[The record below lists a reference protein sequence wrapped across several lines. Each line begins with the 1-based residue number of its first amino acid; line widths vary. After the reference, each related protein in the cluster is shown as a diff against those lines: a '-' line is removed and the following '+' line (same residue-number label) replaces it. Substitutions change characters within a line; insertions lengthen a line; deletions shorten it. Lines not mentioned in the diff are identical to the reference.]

1 MVGQVLEVFPG
12 VDDSKRPTGTEL
24 ILGFSWSLSFLFSCL
39 FFWSCSFSF
48 VKTCYK
54 ICGEEIYKLQERIGG
69 YRMTFQKWK
78 LFFKIPIFWCRKWK
92 LFFKIPIFWCRKWK
106 LFFKIPIFLS
116 NSLVG
121 VPGLL
126 HLHQLCF
133 WRVILLW
140 VVSQRLADDLRELLV
155 IYPPWAFLFC
165 SPVYFLGSAQHDQQL
180 LTVET
185 RTVLAGQITRK
196 NRKVGMK
203 VDFFILSGIFLFSY
217 FLSFLDFV
225 SLLVFFLNFIMYFS

>member
-1 MVGQVLEVFPG
+1 MKSHDSYRHFLLANDSKLSTEDAVVGQVLEVFPG

-78 LFFKIPIFWCRKWK
+78 LFFKIPIF
-92 LFFKIPIFWCRKWK
+92 
-106 LFFKIPIFLS
+106 LS

-140 VVSQRLADDLRELLV
+140 VVSQRLSRQTRGYTVNLL
-155 IYPPWAFLFC
+155 
-165 SPVYFLGSAQHDQQL
+165 
-180 LTVET
+180 
-185 RTVLAGQITRK
+185 
-196 NRKVGMK
+196 
-203 VDFFILSGIFLFSY
+203 
-217 FLSFLDFV
+217 
-225 SLLVFFLNFIMYFS
+225 

>member
-1 MVGQVLEVFPG
+1 MVTPCLLAQQMFLDG
-12 VDDSKRPTGTEL
+12 VAAFW
-24 ILGFSWSLSFLFSCL
+24 ILLSCL

-126 HLHQLCF
+126 HLHQ
-133 WRVILLW
+133 
-140 VVSQRLADDLRELLV
+140 QE
-155 IYPPWAFLFC
+155 
-165 SPVYFLGSAQHDQQL
+165 
-180 LTVET
+180 
-185 RTVLAGQITRK
+185 
-196 NRKVGMK
+196 
-203 VDFFILSGIFLFSY
+203 
-217 FLSFLDFV
+217 
-225 SLLVFFLNFIMYFS
+225 LLVFFILLWKGLFFVNFRMNFSLVFILISQHIGF